1 MAIVSVVQNADVG
14 LAVQEAVSLVG
25 GIESFVRPH
34 DKVIIKPNLVTALPS
49 GTGLTT
55 DPRVVQ
61 AIIELCRHMNP
72 SDVTIAEGSG
82 GADTKM
88 AFEKC
93 GYSELARRYDV
104 KLMDLNESETTMVD
118 VPAGKAF
125 QVLGVP
131 NIILESDV
139 LINVP
144 KLKLYGSLYGRRGA
158 SLSTKNLLGA
168 VPGKGEYSQISS
180 PEFPFKYSSEFWMP
194 EGKFFLPHHRQW
206 GGPKGEKKRVHTDFA
221 EGIVDLNTVIRPSL
235 TVIDGIIVCPDP
247 HITYIRDPKTL
258 ELNTIL
264 ASRDPLAL
272 DCIATKIGGLN
283 PLDIKYLKR
292 AAERGLGES
301 DYNRIQVVGTPLCKI
316 ARAWETGLAN
326 LQGNPESRR
335 TIV

>member
-1 MAIVSVVQNADVG
+1 MSVVQNADVE
-14 LAVQEAVSLVG
+14 LTVQEAISLVG

-49 GTGLTT
+49 DTGLTT

-61 AIIELCRHMNP
+61 AIIELCRRVNP

-88 AFEKC
+88 AFERC

-104 KLMDLNESETTMVD
+104 KLVDLNESQTTMVD
-118 VPAGKAF
+118 VPDGRAL
-125 QVLGVP
+125 QQLRVP

-144 KLKLYGSLYGRRGA
+144 KLKLYKRNWV
-158 SLSTKNLLGA
+158 SLSIKNLLGA
-168 VPGKGEYSQISS
+168 VPGRVEYSRIPS
-180 PEFPFKYSSEFWMP
+180 PEFPLKFSREWWMP
-194 EGKFFLPHHRQW
+194 KGKFFLPHHRQW
-206 GGPKGEKKRVHTDFA
+206 GGPRGEKKRVHTDLA
-221 EGIVDLNTVIRPSL
+221 EGLVDLSTVIRPSL
-235 TVIDGIIVCPDP
+235 NVIDGIIVCRDPDILDPDP
-247 HITYIRDPKTL
+247 ETL

-272 DCIATKIGGLN
+272 DFIATKISGLN
-283 PLDIKYLKR
+283 PLDISHLKR

-301 DYNRIQVVGTPLCKI
+301 DYNRIQVVGTPLHKI
-316 ARAWETGLAN
+316 VRAWETGLAD
-326 LQGNPESRR
+326 LQGNPESKR